1 MSDNKSTPPTTPPAG
16 DVEYHLSYL
25 KLAFMA
31 QHYAELATQA
41 AQKMWP
47 HVDYLARLLEGEAHM
62 RQDRATK
69 SRIRLARFPVIKT
82 LEQFRW
88 DWPTRLN
95 RLQVQHH
102 FHLEFIKAKAN
113 LIFLGGVGLGKT
125 HLATALGYA
134 ACLQGYSVLFASAID
149 VINTLAAAKNTG
161 RLKAELK
168 KYTKPTLLILDE
180 LGYLPIDKAGA
191 DLLFQVISLRYE
203 QGAIVITSN
212 RAFKEWPKIFNNDS
226 TLTAAILD
234 RLLHHAETII
244 IEGKSFRMKDQIDG

>member
-1 MSDNKSTPPTTPPAG
+1 MTMSDNKSTSPTTPPAG

-88 DWPTRLN
+88 DWPTRIN

-102 FHLEFIKAKAN
+102 FHLEFIHEKAN
-113 LIFLGGVGLGKT
+113 LILLGGVGLGKPQPGNY
-125 HLATALGYA
+125 LYRA
-134 ACLQGYSVLFASAID
+134 QRR
-149 VINTLAAAKNTG
+149 TG
-161 RLKAELK
+161 
-168 KYTKPTLLILDE
+168 TD
-180 LGYLPIDKAGA
+180 
-191 DLLFQVISLRYE
+191 
-203 QGAIVITSN
+203 
-212 RAFKEWPKIFNNDS
+212 
-226 TLTAAILD
+226 
-234 RLLHHAETII
+234 HHHP
-244 IEGKSFRMKDQIDG
+244 

>member
-1 MSDNKSTPPTTPPAG
+1 MSDNKNTPPTTPPAG

-47 HVDYLARLLEGEAHM
+47 HVDYLARLLEGEAHT

-69 SRIRLARFPVIKT
+69 SRIRLARFPVLKT

-102 FHLEFIKAKAN
+102 FHLAFIKAKAN
-113 LIFLGGVGLGKT
+113 LIFLGGVGLGKPQPRNYPSRLQCITGT
-125 HLATALGYA
+125 H
-134 ACLQGYSVLFASAID
+134 
-149 VINTLAAAKNTG
+149 
-161 RLKAELK
+161 
-168 KYTKPTLLILDE
+168 
-180 LGYLPIDKAGA
+180 
-191 DLLFQVISLRYE
+191 
-203 QGAIVITSN
+203 
-212 RAFKEWPKIFNNDS
+212 
-226 TLTAAILD
+226 
-234 RLLHHAETII
+234 HH
-244 IEGKSFRMKDQIDG
+244 GP